1 MEINEIFTYIK
12 VVWRELSQRKFK
24 VAIAVTIASFA
35 IMLVGMLRPANYS
48 SGVTIYADNQNII
61 KPLLGTKAS
70 VTGVKQNRTAQVRD
84 IIYSPRLLTQVINSV
99 YGDNAFRTP
108 QSKEE
113 KISQLRKNIEVNGL
127 SGNYIKIIYKD
138 DSAEKTFQILN
149 KIVELFIQNSTN
161 SKRKESRNAFNFIE
175 QQTESYKAL
184 LLNAETKL
192 KTFQSNNFD
201 GTESEVNSRIA
212 TLRATLEE
220 MKIQI
225 QESDTRIAS
234 LEKQLS
240 GESKF
245 ASNDYESAVYHTK
258 LKRLE
263 QQKSEL
269 LLEYRDDYP
278 AITKL
283 NFQIEDIKQTITE
296 VNNAE
301 QTDTDIDSD
310 FNPLYQE
317 LRSKLSF
324 AKVEKQTLLNR
335 LNSFNQLLTEAYERR
350 IRIANNKAELSEL
363 TRDYSVFQLQYED
376 MLAKKEKARISMIL
390 DIQGQGVNYKLQEA
404 AAYPTIPSGPR
415 FLHFFIAAPIIS
427 ITLIFMIF
435 LAKAL
440 FDNRIRL
447 SSQLNMLE
455 QLPVLAT
462 LKHVVSLQEK
472 SQRRKQNALLFVY
485 SMIMAASYT
494 LVAINHKY
502 DGTLIQYLNLGAI

>member
-1 MEINEIFTYIK
+1 M
-12 VVWRELSQRKFK
+12 
-24 VAIAVTIASFA
+24 
-35 IMLVGMLRPANYS
+35 
-48 SGVTIYADNQNII
+48 
-61 KPLLGTKAS
+61 
-70 VTGVKQNRTAQVRD
+70 
-84 IIYSPRLLTQVINSV
+84 
-99 YGDNAFRTP
+99 
-108 QSKEE
+108 
-113 KISQLRKNIEVNGL
+113 
-127 SGNYIKIIYKD
+127 
-138 DSAEKTFQILN
+138 
-149 KIVELFIQNSTN
+149 
-161 SKRKESRNAFNFIE
+161 
-175 QQTESYKAL
+175 

-363 TRDYSVFQLQYED
+363 TRD
-376 MLAKKEKARISMIL
+376 
-390 DIQGQGVNYKLQEA
+390 
-404 AAYPTIPSGPR
+404 
-415 FLHFFIAAPIIS
+415 
-427 ITLIFMIF
+427 
-435 LAKAL
+435 
-440 FDNRIRL
+440 
-447 SSQLNMLE
+447 
-455 QLPVLAT
+455 
-462 LKHVVSLQEK
+462 
-472 SQRRKQNALLFVY
+472 
-485 SMIMAASYT
+485 
-494 LVAINHKY
+494 
-502 DGTLIQYLNLGAI
+502 